1 MSLQPPPNYLKRI
14 VVVLGLGVAFIVM
27 ASIFTPE
34 RSPAGSP
41 RRTGDHARSPLQRQ
55 DGGAGANAR
64 SQAAIVSADAHDGLR
79 SLGVIESGR
88 YLIAIFATDVG
99 PRYTIFDG
107 ESQQELGTLLTAAQ
121 VQQLLPDVDLS
132 TLDFSSSSEN
142 QPLMLAEPLE

>member
-41 RRTGDHARSPLQRQ
+41 RRSTNGAAEGAR
-55 DGGAGANAR
+55 AR
-64 SQAAIVSADAHDGLR
+64 TDAAIISADAHDGLR

-88 YLIAIFATDVG
+88 YLIAIFATDLG

-107 ESQQELGTLLTAAQ
+107 DSQQELGTLLTAAQ
-121 VQQLLPDVDLS
+121 VQQLLPEVDLS
-132 TLDFSSSSEN
+132 TLDFSAPSAQ
-142 QPLMLAEPLE
+142 QPLMLVEPRE